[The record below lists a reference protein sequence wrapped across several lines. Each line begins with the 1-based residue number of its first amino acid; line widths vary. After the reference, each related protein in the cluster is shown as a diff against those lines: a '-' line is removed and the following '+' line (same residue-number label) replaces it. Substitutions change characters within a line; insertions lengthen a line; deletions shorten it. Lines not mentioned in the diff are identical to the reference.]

1 MDMKLGIKKL
11 IKRES
16 QPYLKMCPD
25 MKRQYTI
32 TCEQDLEDIIEGF
45 CPYYAVF
52 WSNLMN
58 SKYWKGEQFKHRPEY
73 VIRANLALEQ
83 LEAET
88 KPKKTVSFDIFNEI
102 LFYEKNEKIS
112 NYDLYDYLLEDY
124 FVGVVDTDIYTYTN
138 TYANAVIVDRVSE
151 QVGMESRHENIQ
163 EYTQNLFSDLELIN
177 GLYFF

>member
-1 MDMKLGIKKL
+1 MDMKPGMKKL

-16 QPYLKMCPD
+16 QPYINMCPD
-25 MKRQYTI
+25 LKRQYII

-52 WSNLMN
+52 WSNLIN
-58 SKYWKGEQFKHRPEY
+58 SKYWKGEHFKHRPEY
-73 VIRANLALEQ
+73 IIRANLALEQ

-102 LFYEKNEKIS
+102 LFYEKNEKI
-112 NYDLYDYLLEDY
+112 NQYDNLLDNYLLEDY
-124 FVGVVDTDIYTYTN
+124 FVSVVDMDKDIYTYVN
-138 TYANAVIVDRVSE
+138 TYVNAVDEASSDEVRM
-151 QVGMESRHENIQ
+151 QTRQ
-163 EYTQNLFSDLELIN
+163 EYTQNLFQDLETMN

>member
-1 MDMKLGIKKL
+1 
-11 IKRES
+11 
-16 QPYLKMCPD
+16 

-52 WSNLMN
+52 WSNQMN
-58 SKYWKGEQFKHRPEY
+58 SKYWKGEVFKHRPEY